1 MLGGRMVWVGMSRGR
16 FVGGRNVKAP
26 IEWVSMSYDKK
37 MKRNGKTCF
46 VLSVDLVCTIG
57 QTKFL

>member
-1 MLGGRMVWVGMSRGR
+1 MVWVGMSRGR